1 MESLFLTMQFIDLAL
16 IHIKS
21 GNGGSGCSSFR
32 REKFIE
38 FGGPDGGDGG
48 KGGDVVIRATSNLNT
63 LIDFKYKRHYFAK
76 NGRPGM
82 GQNKTGAN
90 GDDIILN
97 VPVGTEVL
105 LENKQTVLVD
115 LVRNDQKFV
124 IAEGGNGGWGN
135 IRFKSS
141 TNQAPRQSNKGHA
154 GSELTLWLRL
164 KLLADVGLVG
174 LPNVGKSSL
183 LSVMSNAK
191 PKIGDFSFT
200 TLTPNLGLVN
210 YKQCDFVLADI
221 PGVIEGANFGK
232 GIGIQFLGH
241 IERCQVLVHVLDI
254 SSNNIFYDFETTLR
268 ELNEYNV
275 DLVKKIKCVVLN
287 KVDTTTNTK
296 LEKIVEKFNH
306 KGIAVLPV
314 STFSKVGIE
323 NLKDRLLELLKEN
336 KIVKDMANNRTE
348 KWSPV

>member
-1 MESLFLTMQFIDLAL
+1 MQFIDLAL
-16 IHIKS
+16 IRIRS
-21 GNGGSGCSSFR
+21 GNGGSGCTSFR

-48 KGGDVVIRATSNLNT
+48 KGGDVIVRAISNLNT
-63 LIDFKYKRHYFAK
+63 LIDFKYRRHYFAK

-90 GDDIILN
+90 GDNVILN
-97 VPVGTEVL
+97 VPIGTEVL
-105 LENKQTVLVD
+105 LENKKTVLID
-115 LVRNDQKFV
+115 LVNDGQQYV

-135 IRFKSS
+135 SRFKSS
-141 TNQAPRQSNKGHA
+141 TNQAPRQANKGHV

-200 TLTPNLGLVN
+200 TLTPNLGMVS
-210 YKQCDFVLADI
+210 YKQGDFILADI
-221 PGVIEGANFGK
+221 PGVIEGANVGK

-241 IERCQVLVHVLDI
+241 IERCQVLVHVLDV
-254 SSNNIFYDFETTLR
+254 SSRNILSDFDTTLK
-268 ELNEYNV
+268 ELKDYKS
-275 DLVKKIKCVVLN
+275 DLVEKIKCVVLN
-287 KVDTTTNTK
+287 KVDRIKSKN
-296 LEKIVEKFNH
+296 LEKIVKTFNN
-306 KGIAVLPV
+306 KGIEVLPI
-314 STFSKVGIE
+314 STFSRVGIDK
-323 NLKDRLLELLKEN
+323 LKDDLIKLLEKN
-336 KIVKDMANNRTE
+336 KLQEDKLNGRTE
-348 KWSPV
+348 KWSPI

>member
-1 MESLFLTMQFIDLAL
+1 MQFIDLAL
-16 IHIKS
+16 IHIRS
-21 GNGGSGCSSFR
+21 GTGGSGCSSFR

-48 KGGDVVIRATSNLNT
+48 KGGDVVVRATPNLNT
-63 LIDFKYKRHYFAK
+63 LMDFKYKRHYFAK

-105 LENKQTVLVD
+105 LENKKTVLVD
-115 LVRNDQKFV
+115 MINDGQQYV

-135 IRFKSS
+135 SRFKSS
-141 TNQAPRQSNKGHA
+141 TNQAPRQANKGHS
-154 GSELTLWLRL
+154 GSELTLWLKL

-200 TLTPNLGLVN
+200 TLTPNLGLVS
-210 YKQCDFVLADI
+210 YKQSDFILADI
-221 PGVIEGANFGK
+221 PGVIEGANLGK

-241 IERCQVLVHVLDI
+241 IERCKVLVHVLDI
-254 SSNNIFYDFETTLR
+254 SSNSLISDFKTTLN
-268 ELNEYNV
+268 ELSQYKS
-275 DLVKKIKCVVLN
+275 DLVKKVKCVVLN
-287 KVDTTTNTK
+287 KVDVIKSKK
-296 LEKIVEKFNH
+296 LEKIVESFN
-306 KGIAVLPV
+306 KRGIEVFPI
-314 STFSKVGIE
+314 STFSRVGIDE
-323 NLKDRLLELLKEN
+323 IKNRLLELLEEN
-336 KIVKDMANNRTE
+336 KFVEVKPNETTK
-348 KWSPV
+348 KWSPI

>member
-1 MESLFLTMQFIDLAL
+1 MQFIDLAL
-16 IHIKS
+16 IHIRS
-21 GNGGSGCSSFR
+21 GTGGSGCSSFR

-48 KGGDVVIRATSNLNT
+48 KGGNVVIRAVANLNT

-90 GDDIILN
+90 GDDVILN
-97 VPVGTEVL
+97 VPIGTEVL
-105 LENKQTVLVD
+105 LENKKTVLVD
-115 LVRNDQKFV
+115 LLHEGQQYV

-135 IRFKSS
+135 SRFKSS
-141 TNQAPRQSNKGHA
+141 TNQAPRQANKGHS
-154 GSELTLWLRL
+154 GSELTLWLKL

-183 LSVMSNAK
+183 LSAMSNAK

-200 TLTPNLGLVN
+200 TLTPSLGLVS
-210 YKQCDFVLADI
+210 YKQRDFILADI
-221 PGVIEGANFGK
+221 PGLIEGANRGK

-254 SSNNIFYDFETTLR
+254 SSDSLISDFEVTIK
-268 ELNEYNV
+268 ELKQYKS
-275 DLVKKIKCVVLN
+275 DLENKIKCVVLN
-287 KVDTTTNTK
+287 KVDVVKNK
-296 LEKIVEKFNH
+296 KIKKIVESFN
-306 KGIAVLPV
+306 KSGIEVFPI
-314 STFSKVGIE
+314 STFSKVGISE
-323 NLKDRLLELLKEN
+323 LKDHLLELLK
-336 KIVKDMANNRTE
+336 KNNRVEANTNGKTE
-348 KWSPV
+348 KWSPI

>member
-1 MESLFLTMQFIDLAL
+1 MQFIDLAL
-16 IHIKS
+16 IHIRS
-21 GNGGSGCSSFR
+21 GTGGSGCSSFR

-48 KGGDVVIRATSNLNT
+48 KGGNVVIRAVSNLNT

-90 GDDIILN
+90 GDDVILN

-105 LENKQTVLVD
+105 FENKKTVLVD
-115 LVRNDQKFV
+115 LSHEGEQYV

-135 IRFKSS
+135 SRFKSS
-141 TNQAPRQSNKGHA
+141 TNQAPRQANKGHS
-154 GSELTLWLRL
+154 GSELTLWLKL

-183 LSVMSNAK
+183 LSAMSNAK

-200 TLTPNLGLVN
+200 TLTPNLGLVS
-210 YKQCDFVLADI
+210 YKQGDFILADI
-221 PGVIEGANFGK
+221 PGVIEGANRGK

-254 SSNNIFYDFETTLR
+254 SSNSLISDFEVTIN
-268 ELNEYNV
+268 ELKQYKS
-275 DLVKKIKCVVLN
+275 DLVSKITCVVLN
-287 KVDTTTNTK
+287 KVDLMKNK
-296 LEKIVEKFNH
+296 KIEKIVESFN
-306 KGIAVLPV
+306 KSGIEVFPI
-314 STFSKVGIE
+314 STFSRVGINE
-323 NLKDRLLELLKEN
+323 LKDSLLELLQK
-336 KIVKDMANNRTE
+336 NNRVEATTNGRTG
-348 KWSPV
+348 KWSPI

>member
-1 MESLFLTMQFIDLAL
+1 MQFIDLAL
-16 IHIKS
+16 IHIRS
-21 GNGGSGCSSFR
+21 GTGGSGCSSFR

-48 KGGDVVIRATSNLNT
+48 KGGNVVITAVSNLNT

-90 GDDIILN
+90 GDDVILN
-97 VPVGTEVL
+97 VPIGTEVL
-105 LENKQTVLVD
+105 LENKKTVLVD
-115 LVRNDQKFV
+115 LLHEGQQYV

-135 IRFKSS
+135 SRFKSS
-141 TNQAPRQSNKGHA
+141 TNQAPRQANKGHS
-154 GSELTLWLRL
+154 GSELTLWLKL

-183 LSVMSNAK
+183 LSAMSNAK

-200 TLTPNLGLVN
+200 TLTPNLGLVS
-210 YKQCDFVLADI
+210 YKQHDFILADI
-221 PGVIEGANFGK
+221 PGVIEGANRGK

-254 SSNNIFYDFETTLR
+254 SSDSLISDFEVTIK
-268 ELNEYNV
+268 ELKQYKS
-275 DLVKKIKCVVLN
+275 DLENKIKCVVLN
-287 KVDTTTNTK
+287 KIDVMKNK
-296 LEKIVEKFNH
+296 KIEKIVESFN
-306 KGIAVLPV
+306 KSGIEVFPI
-314 STFSKVGIE
+314 STFSKVGISE
-323 NLKDRLLELLKEN
+323 LKDHLLELLK
-336 KIVKDMANNRTE
+336 KNNRVEANTNGKTE
-348 KWSPV
+348 KWSPI

>member
-1 MESLFLTMQFIDLAL
+1 MQFIDLAL
-16 IHIKS
+16 IHIRS
-21 GNGGSGCSSFR
+21 GTGGSGCTSFR

-48 KGGDVVIRATSNLNT
+48 KGGDVIVKAISNLNT
-63 LIDFKYKRHYFAK
+63 LVDFKYKRHYFAK

-90 GDDIILN
+90 GDDVVIN

-105 LENKQTVLVD
+105 LENKKTVLVD
-115 LVRNDQKFV
+115 LVSDRQRYV

-135 IRFKSS
+135 SRFKSP
-141 TNQAPRQSNKGHA
+141 TNQAPRQFNKGHS

-191 PKIGDFSFT
+191 PKIGNFAFT
-200 TLTPNLGLVN
+200 TLTPNLGLVS
-210 YKQCDFVLADI
+210 YKQSEFILADI
-221 PGVIEGANFGK
+221 PGVIEGANLGK

-241 IERCQVLVHVLDI
+241 IERCKVLVHVLDI
-254 SSNNIFYDFETTLR
+254 SSNNIIADFESTLK
-268 ELNEYNV
+268 ELTDYKS
-275 DLVKKIKCVVLN
+275 DLVPKIKCVVLN
-287 KVDTTTNTK
+287 KVDTVKGNR
-296 LEKIVEKFNH
+296 LDKIVEIFSQR
-306 KGIAVLPV
+306 GIMVLPV
-314 STFSKVGIE
+314 STFSRTGIDK
-323 NLKDRLLELLKEN
+323 LKDQLLELLEEN
-336 KIVKDMANNRTE
+336 NISEQMLAGRTV
-348 KWSPV
+348 KWSPI

>member
-1 MESLFLTMQFIDLAL
+1 MQFIDLAL
-16 IHIKS
+16 IHIRS
-21 GNGGSGCSSFR
+21 GSGGSGCSSFR

-48 KGGDVVIRATSNLNT
+48 KGGDVIIRAISNLNT
-63 LIDFKYKRHYFAK
+63 LIDFKFKRHYFAK

-90 GDDIILN
+90 GDDVVLN

-105 LENKQTVLVD
+105 LENKKTVLVD
-115 LVRNDQKFV
+115 LVNDGQQYV

-135 IRFKSS
+135 SRFKSS
-141 TNQAPRQSNKGHA
+141 TNQAPRQANKGNL

-191 PKIGDFSFT
+191 PKIGNFSFT
-200 TLTPNLGLVN
+200 TLSPNLGLVS
-210 YKQCDFVLADI
+210 YKQCDFILADI
-221 PGVIEGANFGK
+221 PGVIEGANLGK

-241 IERCQVLVHVLDI
+241 IERCQVLVHILDVT
-254 SSNNIFYDFETTLR
+254 SNNIIFDYETTLK
-268 ELNEYNV
+268 ELTQYKS

-287 KVDTTTNTK
+287 KVDITK
-296 LEKIVEKFNH
+296 TSKLAKIVGSFN
-306 KGIAVLPV
+306 KRGIEVFPI
-314 STFSKVGIE
+314 STFSRIGIE
-323 NLKDRLLELLKEN
+323 KLKDRLLELLKEN
-336 KIVKDMANNRTE
+336 DIMEVKPEGRTD
-348 KWSPV
+348 KWSPI

>member
-1 MESLFLTMQFIDLAL
+1 MQFIDLAL
-16 IHIKS
+16 IHVRS
-21 GNGGSGCSSFR
+21 GTGGSGCSSFR

-48 KGGDVVIRATSNLNT
+48 RGGDVVVRAISNLNT
-63 LIDFKYKRHYFAK
+63 LMDFKYKRHYFAK

-105 LENKQTVLVD
+105 LENKKTVLVD
-115 LVRNDQKFV
+115 MINDGQQYV

-135 IRFKSS
+135 SRFKSS
-141 TNQAPRQSNKGHA
+141 TNQAPRQANKGHS
-154 GSELTLWLRL
+154 GSELTLWLKL

-200 TLTPNLGLVN
+200 TLTPNLGLVS
-210 YKQCDFVLADI
+210 YKQSDFILADI
-221 PGVIEGANFGK
+221 PGVIEGANLGK

-254 SSNNIFYDFETTLR
+254 SSNSLISDFETI
-268 ELNEYNV
+268 LNELSQYKS
-275 DLVKKIKCVVLN
+275 DLVKKVKCVVLN
-287 KVDTTTNTK
+287 KVDVIKSNK
-296 LEKIVEKFNH
+296 LKKIVETFN
-306 KGIAVLPV
+306 KRGIKVLPI
-314 STFSKVGIE
+314 STFSRVGIDE
-323 NLKDRLLELLKEN
+323 LKDRLLELLEEN
-336 KIVKDMANNRTE
+336 KLVEAKPNERTT
-348 KWSPV
+348 KWSPI

>member
-1 MESLFLTMQFIDLAL
+1 MQFIDLAL
-16 IHIKS
+16 IHIRS
-21 GNGGSGCSSFR
+21 GTGGSGCSSFR

-48 KGGDVVIRATSNLNT
+48 KGGNVVIRAVSNLNT

-90 GDDIILN
+90 GDDVILN

-105 LENKQTVLVD
+105 LENKKTVLVD
-115 LVRNDQKFV
+115 LIHEGQQYV

-135 IRFKSS
+135 SRFKSS
-141 TNQAPRQSNKGHA
+141 TNQAPRQANKGHS
-154 GSELTLWLRL
+154 GSELTLWLKL

-183 LSVMSNAK
+183 LSAMSNAK

-200 TLTPNLGLVN
+200 TLTPNLGLVS
-210 YKQCDFVLADI
+210 YKQGDFILADI
-221 PGVIEGANFGK
+221 PGVIEGANRGK

-254 SSNNIFYDFETTLR
+254 SSNSLISDFEVTIN
-268 ELNEYNV
+268 ELKQYKS
-275 DLVKKIKCVVLN
+275 DLVSKIKCVVLN
-287 KVDTTTNTK
+287 KVDLMKNK
-296 LEKIVEKFNH
+296 KIEKIVESFN
-306 KGIAVLPV
+306 KSGIEVFPI
-314 STFSKVGIE
+314 STFSRVGINE
-323 NLKDRLLELLKEN
+323 LKDRLLELLEK
-336 KIVKDMANNRTE
+336 NNRVDAKTKGRTE
-348 KWSPV
+348 KWSPI

>member
-1 MESLFLTMQFIDLAL
+1 MQFIDLAL
-16 IHIKS
+16 IHIRS
-21 GNGGSGCSSFR
+21 GTGGSGCSSFR

-48 KGGDVVIRATSNLNT
+48 KGGNVVIRAVSNLNT

-90 GDDIILN
+90 GDDVILN

-105 LENKQTVLVD
+105 LENKKTVLVD
-115 LVRNDQKFV
+115 LIHEGQQYV

-135 IRFKSS
+135 SRFKSS
-141 TNQAPRQSNKGHA
+141 TNQAPRQANKGHS
-154 GSELTLWLRL
+154 GSELTLWLKL

-200 TLTPNLGLVN
+200 TLTPNLGLVS
-210 YKQCDFVLADI
+210 YKQGDFILADI
-221 PGVIEGANFGK
+221 PGVIEGANRGK

-254 SSNNIFYDFETTLR
+254 SSNSLISDFEVTIN
-268 ELNEYNV
+268 ELKQYKS
-275 DLVKKIKCVVLN
+275 DLVSKIKCVVLN
-287 KVDTTTNTK
+287 KVDLMQNK
-296 LEKIVEKFNH
+296 KIEKIVESFN
-306 KGIAVLPV
+306 KSEIEVFPI
-314 STFSKVGIE
+314 STFSRVGINE
-323 NLKDRLLELLKEN
+323 LKDSLLELLEK
-336 KIVKDMANNRTE
+336 NNRVKAEMNGRTG
-348 KWSPV
+348 KWSPI

>member
-1 MESLFLTMQFIDLAL
+1 MQFIDLAL
-16 IHIKS
+16 IHIRS
-21 GNGGSGCSSFR
+21 GTGGSGCSSFR

-48 KGGDVVIRATSNLNT
+48 KGGNVVIRAVSNLNT

-90 GDDIILN
+90 GDDVILN

-105 LENKQTVLVD
+105 LENKKTVLVD
-115 LVRNDQKFV
+115 LIHEGQQYV

-135 IRFKSS
+135 SRFKSS
-141 TNQAPRQSNKGHA
+141 TNQAPRQANKGHS
-154 GSELTLWLRL
+154 GSELTLWLKL

-183 LSVMSNAK
+183 LSAMSNAK

-200 TLTPNLGLVN
+200 TLTPNLGLVS
-210 YKQCDFVLADI
+210 YKQGDFILADI
-221 PGVIEGANFGK
+221 PGVIEGANRGK

-254 SSNNIFYDFETTLR
+254 SSNSLISDFEVT
-268 ELNEYNV
+268 LNELKQYKSE
-275 DLVKKIKCVVLN
+275 LVNKIKCVVLN
-287 KVDTTTNTK
+287 KVDVIKIKK
-296 LEKIVEKFNH
+296 LEKIVETFNNR
-306 KGIAVLPV
+306 GIEVFPI
-314 STFSKVGIE
+314 STFSRVGINE
-323 NLKDRLLELLKEN
+323 LKDRLLELLKKN
-336 KIVKDMANNRTE
+336 NLTDVKANGRTE
-348 KWSPV
+348 EWSPI

>member
-1 MESLFLTMQFIDLAL
+1 MQFIDLAL
-16 IHIKS
+16 IHVRS
-21 GNGGSGCSSFR
+21 GTGGSGCTSFR

-48 KGGDVVIRATSNLNT
+48 KGGNVVVKAISNLNT
-63 LIDFKYKRHYFAK
+63 LIDFKYRRHYFAK

-90 GDDIILN
+90 GEDIILN

-105 LENKQTVLVD
+105 LENKKTLLVD
-115 LVRNDQKFV
+115 LVFDGQQYV

-135 IRFKSS
+135 SRFKSS
-141 TNQAPRQSNKGHA
+141 TNQAPRQANKGHS
-154 GSELTLWLRL
+154 GTELTLWLRL

-200 TLTPNLGLVN
+200 TLTPNLGMVI
-210 YKQCDFVLADI
+210 YKQGDFILADI
-221 PGVIEGANFGK
+221 PGVIEGANLGK

-241 IERCQVLVHVLDI
+241 IERCKVLVHVLDV
-254 SSNNIFYDFETTLR
+254 SSKNLFDDFETTLN
-268 ELNEYNV
+268 ELNEYKS
-275 DLVKKIKCVVLN
+275 DLVRKIKCVVLN
-287 KVDTTTNTK
+287 KVDIMKGNK
-296 LEKIVEKFNH
+296 LQEIVKTFN
-306 KGIAVLPV
+306 KRGISVIPI
-314 STFSKVGIE
+314 STFTRVGIDK
-323 NLKDRLLELLKEN
+323 LKDHLLELLKEN
-336 KIVKDMANNRTE
+336 KIVESKTNGRTE
-348 KWSPV
+348 KWSPI

>member
-1 MESLFLTMQFIDLAL
+1 MQFIDLAL
-16 IHIKS
+16 IRIRS
-21 GNGGSGCSSFR
+21 GNGGSGCASFR

-48 KGGDVVIRATSNLNT
+48 KGGDVIVRAISNLNT
-63 LIDFKYKRHYFAK
+63 LIDFKYRRHYFAK

-90 GDDIILN
+90 GDNVILN
-97 VPVGTEVL
+97 VPIGTEVL
-105 LENKQTVLVD
+105 LENKKTVLVD
-115 LVRNDQKFV
+115 LVNDGQQYV

-135 IRFKSS
+135 SRFKSS
-141 TNQAPRQSNKGHA
+141 TNQAPRQANKGQI

-200 TLTPNLGLVN
+200 TLTPNLGMVS
-210 YKQCDFVLADI
+210 YKQVNFILADI
-221 PGVIEGANFGK
+221 PGVIEGANVGK

-241 IERCQVLVHVLDI
+241 IERCQVLVHVLDV
-254 SSNNIFYDFETTLR
+254 SSRNILSDFDTTLK
-268 ELNEYNV
+268 ELKDYKS
-275 DLVKKIKCVVLN
+275 DLVEKIKCVVLN
-287 KVDTTTNTK
+287 KVDRIKSKN
-296 LEKIVEKFNH
+296 LEKIVKTFNN
-306 KGIAVLPV
+306 KGIEVLPI
-314 STFSKVGIE
+314 STFSRVGIDK
-323 NLKDRLLELLKEN
+323 LKDNLLELLKKN
-336 KIVKDMANNRTE
+336 KLEKAKPDERTE
-348 KWSPV
+348 KWSPI

>member
-1 MESLFLTMQFIDLAL
+1 MQFIDLAL
-16 IHIKS
+16 IHIRS
-21 GNGGSGCSSFR
+21 GTGGSGCSSFR

-48 KGGDVVIRATSNLNT
+48 KGGNVVIRAVSNLNT

-90 GDDIILN
+90 GDDVILN

-105 LENKQTVLVD
+105 LENKKTVLVD
-115 LVRNDQKFV
+115 MIHEGQQYV

-135 IRFKSS
+135 SRFKSS
-141 TNQAPRQSNKGHA
+141 TNQAPRQANKGHS
-154 GSELTLWLRL
+154 GSELTLWLKL

-183 LSVMSNAK
+183 LSAMSNAK

-200 TLTPNLGLVN
+200 TLTPNLGLVS
-210 YKQCDFVLADI
+210 YKQGDFILADI
-221 PGVIEGANFGK
+221 PGVIEGANRGK

-254 SSNNIFYDFETTLR
+254 SSDSLISDFEVTIN
-268 ELNEYNV
+268 ELKQYKS
-275 DLVKKIKCVVLN
+275 DLVKKLSVLC
-287 KVDTTTNTK
+287 
-296 LEKIVEKFNH
+296 
-306 KGIAVLPV
+306 
-314 STFSKVGIE
+314 
-323 NLKDRLLELLKEN
+323 
-336 KIVKDMANNRTE
+336 
-348 KWSPV
+348 

>member
-1 MESLFLTMQFIDLAL
+1 MQFIDLAL
-16 IHIKS
+16 IHIRS
-21 GNGGSGCSSFR
+21 GTGGSGCSSFR

-48 KGGDVVIRATSNLNT
+48 KGGNVVIRAVANLNT

-90 GDDIILN
+90 GDDVILN

-105 LENKQTVLVD
+105 LENKKTVLVD
-115 LVRNDQKFV
+115 LIHEGQQYV

-135 IRFKSS
+135 SRFKSS
-141 TNQAPRQSNKGHA
+141 TNQAPRQANKGHS
-154 GSELTLWLRL
+154 GSELTLWLKL

-183 LSVMSNAK
+183 LSAMSNAK

-200 TLTPNLGLVN
+200 TLTPNLGLVS
-210 YKQCDFVLADI
+210 YKQGDFILADI
-221 PGVIEGANFGK
+221 PGVIEGANRGK

-254 SSNNIFYDFETTLR
+254 SSDSLISDFEVTIN
-268 ELNEYNV
+268 ELKQYKS
-275 DLVKKIKCVVLN
+275 DLVSKIKCVVLN
-287 KVDTTTNTK
+287 KVDVMKNRK
-296 LEKIVEKFNH
+296 IEKIVESFN
-306 KGIAVLPV
+306 KSGIEVFPI
-314 STFSKVGIE
+314 STFSRVGINE
-323 NLKDRLLELLKEN
+323 LKDSLLELLKKN
-336 KIVKDMANNRTE
+336 KRVEAKTNGRTE
-348 KWSPV
+348 KWSPI

>member
-1 MESLFLTMQFIDLAL
+1 MQFIDLAL
-16 IHIKS
+16 IRIKS
-21 GNGGSGCSSFR
+21 GNGGSGCTSFR

-48 KGGDVVIRATSNLNT
+48 KGGDVIVRAISNLNT

-90 GDDIILN
+90 GDNVILN
-97 VPVGTEVL
+97 VPIGTEVL
-105 LENKQTVLVD
+105 LENKKTVLTD
-115 LVRNDQKFV
+115 LVNDGQQYV

-135 IRFKSS
+135 SRFKSS
-141 TNQAPRQSNKGHA
+141 TNQAPRQANKGHA

-200 TLTPNLGLVN
+200 TLTPNLGMVS
-210 YKQCDFVLADI
+210 YKQGDFILADI
-221 PGVIEGANFGK
+221 PGVIEGANLGK

-241 IERCQVLVHVLDI
+241 IERCKVLVHVLDV
-254 SSNNIFYDFETTLR
+254 SSRNILSDFDTTLK
-268 ELNEYNV
+268 ELNDYKS
-275 DLVKKIKCVVLN
+275 DLVEKIKCVVLN
-287 KVDTTTNTK
+287 KVDSIKFKN
-296 LEKIVEKFNH
+296 LEKIVKTFNDR
-306 KGIAVLPV
+306 GIDVLPI
-314 STFSKVGIE
+314 STFSRVGIDK
-323 NLKDRLLELLKEN
+323 LKDNLLELLKKN
-336 KIVKDMANNRTE
+336 KLEEAKPNERTE
-348 KWSPV
+348 KWSPI

>member
-1 MESLFLTMQFIDLAL
+1 MQFIDLAL
-16 IHIKS
+16 IHIRS
-21 GNGGSGCSSFR
+21 GTGGSGCSSFR

-48 KGGDVVIRATSNLNT
+48 KGGNVVIRAVSNLNT

-90 GDDIILN
+90 GDDVILN

-105 LENKQTVLVD
+105 LENKKTVLVD
-115 LVRNDQKFV
+115 LIHEGQQYV

-135 IRFKSS
+135 SRFKSS
-141 TNQAPRQSNKGHA
+141 TNQAPRQANKGHS
-154 GSELTLWLRL
+154 GSELTLWLKL

-183 LSVMSNAK
+183 LSAMSNAK

-200 TLTPNLGLVN
+200 TLTPNLGLVS
-210 YKQCDFVLADI
+210 YKQGDFILADI
-221 PGVIEGANFGK
+221 PGVIEGANRGK

-254 SSNNIFYDFETTLR
+254 SSDSLISDFEVTIN
-268 ELNEYNV
+268 ELKQYKS
-275 DLVKKIKCVVLN
+275 DLVSKIKCVALN
-287 KVDTTTNTK
+287 KVDVMKNK
-296 LEKIVEKFNH
+296 KIEKIVEILDK
-306 KGIAVLPV
+306 
-314 STFSKVGIE
+314 
-323 NLKDRLLELLKEN
+323 
-336 KIVKDMANNRTE
+336 
-348 KWSPV
+348 

>member
-1 MESLFLTMQFIDLAL
+1 MQFIDLAL
-16 IHIKS
+16 IHIRS
-21 GNGGSGCSSFR
+21 GAGGSGCSSFR

-48 KGGDVVIRATSNLNT
+48 KGGDVIVKAISNLNT
-63 LIDFKYKRHYFAK
+63 LIDFKYKRHHFAK

-90 GDDIILN
+90 GDDVVLN

-105 LENKQTVLVD
+105 LENKKTVLVD
-115 LVRNDQKFV
+115 LVNDGQQYV

-135 IRFKSS
+135 SRFKSS
-141 TNQAPRQSNKGHA
+141 TNQAPRQANKGHL

-191 PKIGDFSFT
+191 PKIGNFSFT
-200 TLTPNLGLVN
+200 TLSPNLGLVS
-210 YKQCDFVLADI
+210 YKQCDFILADI
-221 PGVIEGANFGK
+221 PGVIEGANLGK

-241 IERCQVLVHVLDI
+241 IERCQVLVHILDVT
-254 SSNNIFYDFETTLR
+254 SNNIIFDYETTLN
-268 ELNEYNV
+268 ELTQYKS

-287 KVDTTTNTK
+287 KVDVTKTNE
-296 LEKIVEKFNH
+296 LVKIVESFN
-306 KGIAVLPV
+306 KRGIEVFPI
-314 STFSKVGIE
+314 STFSRIGIE
-323 NLKDRLLELLKEN
+323 KLKDRLLELLKEN
-336 KIVKDMANNRTE
+336 DIIEFKPEGRTD
-348 KWSPV
+348 KWSPI

>member
-1 MESLFLTMQFIDLAL
+1 MQFIDLAL
-16 IHIKS
+16 IHIRS
-21 GNGGSGCSSFR
+21 GTGGSGCSSFR

-48 KGGDVVIRATSNLNT
+48 KGGNVVIRAVSNLNT

-90 GDDIILN
+90 GDDVILN

-105 LENKQTVLVD
+105 LENKKTVLVD
-115 LVRNDQKFV
+115 LIHEGQQYV

-135 IRFKSS
+135 SRFKSS
-141 TNQAPRQSNKGHA
+141 TNQAPRQANKGHS
-154 GSELTLWLRL
+154 GSELTLWLKL

-183 LSVMSNAK
+183 LSAMSNAK

-200 TLTPNLGLVN
+200 TLTPNLGLVS
-210 YKQCDFVLADI
+210 YKQGDFILADI
-221 PGVIEGANFGK
+221 PGVIEGANRGK

-254 SSNNIFYDFETTLR
+254 SSNSLISDFEVTIN
-268 ELNEYNV
+268 ELKQYKS
-275 DLVKKIKCVVLN
+275 DLVSKIKCVVLN
-287 KVDTTTNTK
+287 KVDLMKNK
-296 LEKIVEKFNH
+296 KIEKIVESFN
-306 KGIAVLPV
+306 KSGIEVFPI
-314 STFSKVGIE
+314 STFSRVGINE
-323 NLKDRLLELLKEN
+323 LKDSLLELLK
-336 KIVKDMANNRTE
+336 KNNRVEAKTNGSTG
-348 KWSPV
+348 KWSPI

>member
-1 MESLFLTMQFIDLAL
+1 MQFIDLAL
-16 IHIKS
+16 IHIRS
-21 GNGGSGCSSFR
+21 GTGGSGCSSFR

-48 KGGDVVIRATSNLNT
+48 KGGDVVVRAISNLNT

-105 LENKQTVLVD
+105 LENKKTVLVD
-115 LVRNDQKFV
+115 MINDGQRYV

-135 IRFKSS
+135 SRFKSS
-141 TNQAPRQSNKGHA
+141 TNQAPRQANKGHS
-154 GSELTLWLRL
+154 GSELTLWLKL

-200 TLTPNLGLVN
+200 TLTPNLGLVS
-210 YKQCDFVLADI
+210 YKQSDFILADI
-221 PGVIEGANFGK
+221 PGVIEGANLGK

-254 SSNNIFYDFETTLR
+254 SSSSLISDFETI
-268 ELNEYNV
+268 LNELSQYKS
-275 DLVKKIKCVVLN
+275 DLVKKVKCVVLN
-287 KVDTTTNTK
+287 KVDVIKSKK
-296 LEKIVEKFNH
+296 LEKIVETFN
-306 KGIAVLPV
+306 KRGIKVLPI
-314 STFSKVGIE
+314 STFSRVGIDE
-323 NLKDRLLELLKEN
+323 LKDRLLELLEGN
-336 KIVKDMANNRTE
+336 KLDEVKPYERTE
-348 KWSPV
+348 KWSPI

>member
-1 MESLFLTMQFIDLAL
+1 MQFIDLAL
-16 IHIKS
+16 IHIRS
-21 GNGGSGCSSFR
+21 GTGGSGCSSFR

-48 KGGDVVIRATSNLNT
+48 KGGDVVVKAISNLNT
-63 LIDFKYKRHYFAK
+63 LMDFKYKRHYFAK

-105 LENKQTVLVD
+105 LENKKTVLVD
-115 LVRNDQKFV
+115 MINDGQQYV

-135 IRFKSS
+135 SRFKSS
-141 TNQAPRQSNKGHA
+141 TNQAPRQANKGHP
-154 GSELTLWLRL
+154 GSELTLWLKL

-200 TLTPNLGLVN
+200 TLTPNLGLVS
-210 YKQCDFVLADI
+210 YKQSDFILADI
-221 PGVIEGANFGK
+221 PGVIEGANLGM

-254 SSNNIFYDFETTLR
+254 SSNSLISDFETTLN
-268 ELNEYNV
+268 ELSQYKN
-275 DLVKKIKCVVLN
+275 DLVKKVKCDVLN
-287 KVDTTTNTK
+287 KVDVIKGKK
-296 LEKIVEKFNH
+296 LEKIVETFN
-306 KGIAVLPV
+306 KRGIEVLPI
-314 STFSKVGIE
+314 STFSRVGIDE
-323 NLKDRLLELLKEN
+323 LKDRLLKLLEEN
-336 KIVKDMANNRTE
+336 KLVEAKLNERTE
-348 KWSPV
+348 KWSPI

>member
-1 MESLFLTMQFIDLAL
+1 MQFIDLAL
-16 IHIKS
+16 IHIRS
-21 GNGGSGCSSFR
+21 GTGGSGCSSFR

-48 KGGDVVIRATSNLNT
+48 KGGDVVVRAISNLNT
-63 LIDFKYKRHYFAK
+63 LMDFKYKKHYFAK

-82 GQNKTGAN
+82 GKNKTGAN

-105 LENKQTVLVD
+105 LENKKTVLVD
-115 LVRNDQKFV
+115 MINDGQQYV

-135 IRFKSS
+135 SRFKSS
-141 TNQAPRQSNKGHA
+141 TNQAPRQANKGHS
-154 GSELTLWLRL
+154 GSELTLWLKL

-200 TLTPNLGLVN
+200 TLTPNLGLVS
-210 YKQCDFVLADI
+210 YKQSDFILADI
-221 PGVIEGANFGK
+221 PGVIEGANLGK

-254 SSNNIFYDFETTLR
+254 SSNSLISDFETTLN
-268 ELNEYNV
+268 ELSQYKN
-275 DLVKKIKCVVLN
+275 DLVKKVKCVVLN
-287 KVDTTTNTK
+287 KVDVIKGKK
-296 LEKIVEKFNH
+296 LEKIVETFN
-306 KGIAVLPV
+306 KRGIEVLPI
-314 STFSKVGIE
+314 STFSRVGIDE
-323 NLKDRLLELLKEN
+323 LKDRLLKLLEEN
-336 KIVKDMANNRTE
+336 KLVGAKSNERTE
-348 KWSPV
+348 KWSPI